1 MQQNTEVQNL
11 QNHLDSEDAREDVV
25 KVGEDDVP
33 ENILQLRDKYIIVC
47 EAKSQNILYP
57 ICSGG

>member
-1 MQQNTEVQNL
+1 MKKNTEVQNL

-33 ENILQLRDKYIIVC
+33 ENLLQLRDKL
-47 EAKSQNILYP
+47 NI
-57 ICSGG
+57 